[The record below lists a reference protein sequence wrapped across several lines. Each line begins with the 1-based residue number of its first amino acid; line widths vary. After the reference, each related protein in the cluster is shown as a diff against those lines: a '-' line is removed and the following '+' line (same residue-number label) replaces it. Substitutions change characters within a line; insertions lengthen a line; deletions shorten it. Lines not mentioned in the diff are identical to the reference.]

1 MSTNTISETFKATP
15 VMLVELTGF
24 YYNGNLDDVPPSF
37 NKELLKTVPVAVD
50 CDVITATLCVEK
62 KRKLQKGDI
71 VLMGIT
77 GTVFAVTQECFE
89 KFYKIV

>member
-1 MSTNTISETFKATP
+1 MSTNTVSETFKATP
-15 VMLVELTGF
+15 VMLIELTGF
-24 YYNGNLDDVPPSF
+24 YYTGNLDDVPPSF
-37 NKELLKTVPVAVD
+37 NKDLLKTLPVAVD
-50 CDVITATLCVEK
+50 GGAKTGTLLVENE
-62 KRKLQKGDI
+62 RKLQKGDI